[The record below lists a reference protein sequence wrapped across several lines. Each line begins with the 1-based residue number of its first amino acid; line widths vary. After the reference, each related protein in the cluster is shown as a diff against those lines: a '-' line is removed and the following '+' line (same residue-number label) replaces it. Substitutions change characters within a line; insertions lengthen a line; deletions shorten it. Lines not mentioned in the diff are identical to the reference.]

1 MYVVSEA
8 EVGVFL
14 EFSSLY
20 YGPVDVGN
28 LTSGSS
34 AFSKSSSYIWK
45 FTVHILLKPRE
56 KAAKAA
62 KTRIAKNK
70 RITENA
76 VKFLKMI
83 LV

>member
-20 YGPVDVGN
+20 YGQVDVGN
-28 LTSGSS
+28 LTSVSS

-45 FTVHILLKPRE
+45 FLIHILLE
-56 KAAKAA
+56 DS
-62 KTRIAKNK
+62 
-70 RITENA
+70 
-76 VKFLKMI
+76 LKDFEHN
-83 LV
+83 LTGTGDECNCTVV